1 MSGGPLRHEAQDG
14 LWDTGDVRG
23 AIATFLSEG
32 PGKAEFSGR

>member
-1 MSGGPLRHEAQDG
+1 VPALAGE
-14 LWDTGDVRG
+14 LWETEDLRG